1 MTAQE
6 VGSLIV
12 EPFERLV
19 RRQRL
24 AEIKKEHDKELTHKP
39 ILSKKSDQIA
49 KNRLKA
55 DLDRS
60 QDAIAEMN
68 QKDQEAIKKDRINE
82 EAKKT
87 LRDKQKSVTPRIAI
101 LYLDGNRR

>member
-1 MTAQE
+1 
-6 VGSLIV
+6 
-12 EPFERLV
+12 
-19 RRQRL
+19 
-24 AEIKKEHDKELTHKP
+24 
-39 ILSKKSDQIA
+39 
-49 KNRLKA
+49 
-55 DLDRS
+55 
-60 QDAIAEMN
+60 MN